1 MAALGGASL
10 SMPVQ
15 ADTPAP
21 LVSFIN
27 GSTYTNA
34 DSLQF
39 TVYFDQFVVNVDAT
53 DFEVSG
59 TTAGVTAVLPSG
71 PQGFAVTVSGGDLA
85 NLNGEVRLGI
95 ASGNDIQNLLGT
107 PLGAFDPSVADA
119 TVVNNT
125 PPNCAFSTTEPAPVT
140 GNFVVDITC
149 LPQDGFADGIAV
161 WSFTESDLV
170 VTNATIESF
179 TAAANASPGS
189 VTLRP
194 AGAGTITVNLPADS
208 LYDEASNP
216 NTASTEF
223 SIEAA
228 IEVPEISF
236 STTASSPVNAPYTL
250 TITFSEDVTGFSVGS
265 IGAAGAYVSDFSAVS
280 ASVYTVLI
288 TPAGNGTHS
297 VGVAANAATDA
308 DGYGNPAPDAFE
320 MTYDSTAPTVNLSSG
335 VIAPHQANT
344 PFSVTVTF
352 SEPVTGFDSDDVD
365 VTGGVLQ
372 TLTPTSTGA
381 TLTLISYQ
389 DGTLTVDIPADS
401 AVDAAGNGNSAA
413 SQFSLEIDGTP
424 PTVTSVA
431 RTAPAS
437 TPAQADTISWTVTF
451 SEPVINV
458 TANDFQITGP
468 TVDIGTVNAV
478 SSTVY
483 ELTTQSGR
491 LSGFDGLVMLSLS
504 ATSNITDAAYNDL
517 PDLSPTGLD
526 ERNVDIDNAGPLV
539 TRIDRASPTDFY
551 TNADTL
557 SWLFVFNETV
567 ENVLASDFALTGST
581 ATLQVS
587 VDDNEVTVTASGGD
601 LASLSSQAVRINLQS
616 FNTIE
621 DSFGNTMSS
630 TVVQGAINDIFVV
643 DNAAPV
649 LENIVRYN
657 PASETT
663 NSDSLIWRVTF
674 DSDVA
679 DLRAEDFIV
688 IGSTATVTS
697 VTYSPGG
704 KGDER
709 PLHAGR
715 PVPIGLEGY
724 YVDISGGDLAALGS
738 DFPARVSLSLN
749 PAHAITDRAGNRLA
763 STSPTNPAESY
774 SVSNAGPQIAS
785 ITRLAPTDETTNA
798 DSVSWAVTFSRISP
812 TFTMAPEDFSLSG
825 TTASLAV
832 ERFSIGFN
840 VTASGGD
847 LASLDGEI
855 ELTVS
860 NATVADEYGNTL
872 VSTTPDGA
880 NDNTFQMDN
889 TAPSA
894 TLAYTGSEPVTGV
907 FSVDITFSEDV
918 SGFSIDDLEAT
929 NASVS
934 NLQGSGSSYTADVTP
949 SADGSVSLDIA
960 AASYTDEAGNDG
972 SAATTLTVESDVTA
986 PTATLSSTA
995 ADPVAGAFEV
1005 SVEFSESVTGLT
1017 VSGFDVTNGTA
1028 SGLTGSGTDYSVTI
1042 TPAADGDVTV
1052 SVAADAAEDD
1062 AGNGN
1067 SASSSLTRSADITAP
1082 SVALSTTQSD
1092 PVSGSVS
1099 VSITFDEAVTGF
1111 TLADLAATNGVLSD
1125 LSGSGAEYSVTV
1137 TPAGDGDVTI
1147 SLGAGV
1153 AADSAGNTNTA
1164 ASDLVLEAD
1173 LTAPTVTLAK
1183 TAGEPVAGTFEVSAT
1198 FSEDVTGLA
1207 LADLQ
1212 VSNGTATNLSG
1223 SGAAYTFDVTP
1234 AADGTVSIDLPAGS
1248 AADDAGNGNTAA
1260 STLEV
1265 EADVT
1270 APTVLF
1276 ATSAT
1281 DPVGGMFEVSVTF
1294 GDEVTGFALDDLQ
1307 ITNGTAS
1314 NLSGSG
1320 DAYTFDVTPTTDG
1333 SVLIDMVAGG
1343 AEDAAGNLNVA
1354 ASTLEVIADLTAPD
1368 VVLSSDLEGAATAP
1382 FTLSVTFTEDVSG
1395 FALEDLVV
1403 TNGVASDL
1411 AGGDAVYTVTIT
1423 PTGGNPLTVA
1433 LEAGAASDAAGN
1445 ESTAATPFEVE
1456 TDSTPPSLTIDLP
1469 DTDVEGA
1476 FEAVFDFSEAVTG
1489 FTVED
1494 IAVTNGA
1501 ASEFQTVSTTRFS
1514 ATITPST
1521 LGTVSVSVAEG
1532 AAEDEA
1538 GNPSEAA
1545 SGEVEAVSPPIEV
1558 SVTVGEDV
1566 VDVTEVTASATI
1578 SNPGSEA
1585 INFRVDVDV
1594 DWLDV
1599 TPRTGTISGLGTLEL
1614 TISVNDAAEALA
1626 AGTYTGRVT
1635 IVNLGA
1641 TGDQR
1646 SGVLGA
1652 ESEAIVVSIPLTI
1665 TIEERRGTIQ
1675 FIATTPGGLQRDET
1689 FVYAS
1694 SDADLDG
1701 TSLTTS
1707 SGYAVSSPVRKLFGT
1722 YDLTQSLPQ
1731 GWRLD
1736 SLSCSGD
1743 LDGGSVID
1751 LSAGRVDIDLDPQED
1766 IVCTFVNT
1774 RDEAEIR
1781 LATQRAIR
1789 NFMVRR
1795 ADRILDAGPDLARRM
1810 SDRQTTSPGSV
1821 SADVSRYTSMASL
1834 RTSLSGL
1841 RNHAKQ
1847 SVPQMPGASE
1857 TGTESVWDVW
1867 LAADYASVS
1876 DDRAGD
1882 LSETEFGVVQLGADW
1897 QIGEGRLI
1905 GVLVQRDW
1913 MDDVSGDIAERAGAV
1928 RGARVGGTGWMAGP
1942 YYVQQIGDAA
1952 WLDVLAMY
1960 GTSSNTVDPLGLY
1973 EDAFDT
1979 ERYMLRVNLTGEWS
1993 QGGWRI
1999 RPVASLAHFEE
2010 TQAAYTDSLGIFIPE
2025 QTITIGRFEA
2035 GPEVSYRFE
2044 TGADGWWEPVIG
2056 LTGVWDYNPATLLD
2070 ENGGLVGTGDL
2081 RADARLGLQGEFW
2094 GGAIFRFTT
2103 DVGGLGDGD
2112 FEARSA
2118 RMEIRIGLQ

>member
-1 MAALGGASL
+1 MRVSVERLASGLASAGWGASRWLAVLAMAALGGAGL
-10 SMPVQ
+10 SIPVQ

-59 TTAGVTAVLPSG
+59 TTAGVTTVSPSG

-140 GNFVVDITC
+140 GNFLVDITC

-179 TAAANASPGS
+179 TAAANAAPGS

-228 IEVPEISF
+228 IAAPEISF
-236 STTASSPVNAPYTL
+236 STTVSSPVNAPYTL
-250 TITFSEDVTGFSVGS
+250 TITFSEDVTGFSASS

-431 RTAPAS
+431 RTAPVS

-483 ELTTQSGR
+483 ELTTQSGG

-526 ERNVDIDNAGPLV
+526 ERNVDIDNAGPV
-539 TRIDRASPTDFY
+539 ITRIDRASPTDFY

-601 LASLSSQAVRINLQS
+601 LASLSSQAVRISLQS

-621 DSFGNTMSS
+621 DSFGNSMSS

-649 LENIVRYN
+649 LESIVRYN
-657 PASETT
+657 PATETT
-663 NSDSLIWRVTF
+663 NQDDLTWRVVF
-674 DSDVA
+674 DSEVVGLQA
-679 DLRAEDFIV
+679 SDFV
-688 IGSTATVTS
+688 VSGSTATVTS
-697 VTYSPGG
+697 IAYSAGG
-704 KGDER
+704 KDGQTLR
-709 PLHAGR
+709 AGR
-715 PVPIGLEGY
+715 PGVEELAGY
-724 YVDISGGDLAALGS
+724 YVNVSGGDLAALGS
-738 DFPARVSLSLN
+738 NGPVTVSLAMN
-749 PAHAITDRAGNRLA
+749 PATSLSDRAGNRL
-763 STSPTNPAESY
+763 SSPTPQNAAETY
-774 SVSNAGPQIAS
+774 SVANTGPQIAS
-785 ITRLAPTDETTNA
+785 ITRLAPTDEVTNA
-798 DSVSWAVTFSRISP
+798 DSVSWAVNFSRISP
-812 TFTMAPEDFSLSG
+812 TLTMAPEDFSLTG

-860 NATVADEYGNTL
+860 NATVADEFGNPL
-872 VSTTPDGA
+872 VSTTPDGT
-880 NDNTFQMDN
+880 NDNTFQIDN
-889 TAPSA
+889 TAPSV
-894 TLAYTGSEPVTGV
+894 TLAYTGSEPISGV
-907 FSVDITFSEDV
+907 FSVDIAFSEDV
-918 SGFSIDDLEAT
+918 SGFSIDDLDAT

-934 NLQGSGSSYTADVTP
+934 NLQGSGSSFTADVTP
-949 SADGSVSLDIA
+949 SADGTVSLDIA
-960 AASYTDEAGNDG
+960 GASYTDEAGNDG

-1005 SVEFSESVTGLT
+1005 SVEFSENVTGLT
-1017 VSGFDVTNGTA
+1017 VAGFDVTNGTA
-1028 SGLTGSGTDYSVTI
+1028 SSLMGSGTDYSVTI
-1042 TPAADGDVTV
+1042 TPAADGEV
-1052 SVAADAAEDD
+1052 SVLVAADAAEDSAGNGTEASSALTRIAD
-1062 AGNGN
+1062 MTAPTPVLASTMAGPVSAAFPITITFDEDVTGFTVTDLVVTNGTVSGFSGSGADYSATVAPTTDGIVTVSLAAGAATDAAQNASQAAGDLEREADLTAPGVTLATAASGPLSSAFRVTASFDSAVTGFGLDDLVVTNGTASALDGSGDNYSFVITPTADGPVSVALPAGGAFDLAGNGN
-1067 SASSSLTRSADITAP
+1067 TAAE
-1082 SVALSTTQSD
+1082 ALS
-1092 PVSGSVS
+1092 
-1099 VSITFDEAVTGF
+1099 
-1111 TLADLAATNGVLSD
+1111 
-1125 LSGSGAEYSVTV
+1125 
-1137 TPAGDGDVTI
+1137 
-1147 SLGAGV
+1147 
-1153 AADSAGNTNTA
+1153 
-1164 ASDLVLEAD
+1164 LEAD
-1173 LTAPTVTLAK
+1173 LTAPGVVLTSDLSGAAIAPFTLTV
-1183 TAGEPVAGTFEVSAT
+1183 T
-1198 FSEDVTGLA
+1198 FSE
-1207 LADLQ
+1207 
-1212 VSNGTATNLSG
+1212 S
-1223 SGAAYTFDVTP
+1223 
-1234 AADGTVSIDLPAGS
+1234 
-1248 AADDAGNGNTAA
+1248 
-1260 STLEV
+1260 
-1265 EADVT
+1265 
-1270 APTVLF
+1270 
-1276 ATSAT
+1276 
-1281 DPVGGMFEVSVTF
+1281 
-1294 GDEVTGFALDDLQ
+1294 VTGFALDDLE
-1307 ITNGTAS
+1307 ITNGEGS

-1320 DAYTFDVTPTTDG
+1320 AVYTLTVTPT
-1333 SVLIDMVAGG
+1333 S
-1343 AEDAAGNLNVA
+1343 
-1354 ASTLEVIADLTAPD
+1354 
-1368 VVLSSDLEGAATAP
+1368 
-1382 FTLSVTFTEDVSG
+1382 
-1395 FALEDLVV
+1395 
-1403 TNGVASDL
+1403 
-1411 AGGDAVYTVTIT
+1411 
-1423 PTGGNPLTVA
+1423 GNPLTVA
-1433 LEAGAASDAAGN
+1433 LAAGAAVDAAGN
-1445 ESTAATPFEVE
+1445 ASLAAEPFEVE
-1456 TDSTPPSLTIDLP
+1456 TDAIPPVLTLELP
-1469 DTDVEGA
+1469 SSDVEGP
-1476 FEAVFDFSEAVTG
+1476 FEAVFDFSEPVVG
-1489 FTVED
+1489 FTVDDVLVSNGD
-1494 IAVTNGA
+1494 ISGFTAVT
-1501 ASEFQTVSTTRFS
+1501 SSRFT
-1514 ATITPST
+1514 ATITPQT
-1521 LGTVSVSVAEG
+1521 LGTVALSIPQG
-1532 AAEDEA
+1532 AASDEA

-1545 SGEVEAVSPPIEV
+1545 SGEVEAVSPPVEV
-1558 SVTVGEDV
+1558 TLSVGDTVL
-1566 VDVTEVTASATI
+1566 DVTQIATAVNI
-1578 SNPGSEA
+1578 SNPGSQA
-1585 INFRVDVDV
+1585 IEFRVDVDV
-1594 DWLDV
+1594 PWLDV
-1599 TPRTGTISGLGTLEL
+1599 SPRSGTIAGLDSIQLM
-1614 TISVNDAAEALA
+1614 ISVNDQAEALA
-1626 AGTYTGRVT
+1626 AGSYTGRITV
-1635 IVNLGA
+1635 VNLSSRPARQPGA
-1641 TGDQR
+1641 
-1646 SGVLGA
+1646 LGA
-1652 ESEAIVVSIPLTI
+1652 ESESVVVSIPLTI
-1665 TIEERRGTIQ
+1665 TIAERRGTIQ
-1675 FIATTPGGLQRDET
+1675 LVATTPGGLQRDES
-1689 FVYAS
+1689 FIYAS
-1694 SDADLDG
+1694 GDADLDG
-1701 TSLTTS
+1701 ISLTTS
-1707 SGYAVSSPVRKLFGT
+1707 GGLASSSPVRKLFGT
-1722 YDLTQSLPQ
+1722 YDITQSLPQ

-1751 LSAGRVDIDLDPQED
+1751 LAAGRVDIDLDPEED
-1766 IVCTFVNT
+1766 IVCTFANT
-1774 RDEAEIR
+1774 RDEAEVR

-1789 NFMVRR
+1789 NFVVRR
-1795 ADRILDAGPDLARRM
+1795 ADRILDASPDLARRFM
-1810 SDRQTTSPGSV
+1810 DRDTTSPGHV
-1821 SADVSRYTSMASL
+1821 AVDMTRNSRLASL
-1834 RTSLSGL
+1834 STSLSGL
-1841 RNHAKQ
+1841 RGHAKQ
-1847 SVPQMPGASE
+1847 SSPQMPGTRDMDTRSD
-1857 TGTESVWDVW
+1857 WDVW
-1867 LAADYASVS
+1867 LSANYSSVS

-1882 LSETEFGVVQLGADW
+1882 LSESEFGIVQMGADW
-1897 QIGEGRLI
+1897 QVSEGRLF
-1905 GVLVQRDW
+1905 GVMLQRDW
-1913 MDDVSGDIAERAGAV
+1913 MDDVSEDIAARAGAV
-1928 RGARVGGTGWMAGP
+1928 RGARVGGSGWMAGP
-1942 YYVQQIGDAA
+1942 YMVQQVREGV
-1952 WLDVLAMY
+1952 WLDAIAMY
-1960 GTSSNTVDPLGLY
+1960 GASSNTVDPLGLY
-1973 EDAFDT
+1973 EDEFDT
-1979 ERYMLRVNLTGEWS
+1979 ERYLLRVNLTGEWR
-1993 QGGWRI
+1993 QGGWRV
-1999 RPVASLAHFEE
+1999 RPAASLSHFEE
-2010 TQAAYTDSLGIFIPE
+2010 TQSAYTDSLGIHIPA
-2025 QTITIGRFEA
+2025 QTITVGRFEA
-2035 GPEVSYRFE
+2035 GPEVAYRFDHGTE
-2044 TGADGWWEPVIG
+2044 GWWEPVVG

-2070 ENGGLVGTGDL
+2070 ENGGLVGSGDV
-2081 RADARLGLQGEFW
+2081 RADARFGVQGEFW
-2094 GGAIFRFTT
+2094 GGAILRFTA
-2103 DVGGLGDGD
+2103 DVSGLGDGD

-2118 RMEIRIGLQ
+2118 RLEIRIGLQ